1 MKVLNAWIERAL
13 CAGLAVVASAAASA
27 QVVERLSVSSNGVE
41 ANGHSR
47 PLGASD
53 DGRFVLIQT
62 AATNLT
68 PTDTNGARRD
78 AILIDRVTQSR
89 TLVSVDG
96 NGAQFGL
103 GLISNPVNN
112 FLLKGAAISADGST
126 VVYLTANAAGQY
138 LGVYDRIA
146 GTNTILYQ
154 HGSMWSFYAVDISG
168 DGRFIIFCVQDFATP
183 VERVFVIDRLSPT
196 PVEVLNATGMSGT
209 LNTRLRLGQMSRDGR
224 YFSYRQAENTNLSAF
239 NEFRRFDL
247 ATSSFETVAPA
258 YGDPFGN
265 RTTAGMS
272 GNGRFVTYIQDAAF
286 EGLYVRDM
294 QTATSTRLTNY
305 GGGLVEDDAL
315 VSDDGRWVAYS
326 TMLNNVVPNDTNS
339 SFDVFLWDRWSG
351 AQTRVSEAAG
361 GIQANLHSRI
371 ISWMSADSH
380 QFILSSSASNLVPN
394 DTNGF
399 EDVFWIATCVPASA
413 DLDGDGFGAGP
424 TQLMCTPLP
433 VGWAFDHGDC
443 DDTNPLRHPRAS
455 ELCNGIDDDCDLAI
469 DEGLVGAA
477 YCTSATTPAGC
488 RPQISATGCPSVAQ
502 PSGFVVRVDGCDGN
516 RSGLILY
523 GAGQATIPFAPGN
536 PSRLCF
542 VAPRQ
547 RMEAQLTGGTTGLCN
562 GSLATDFLTWT
573 SVHPGALFTPLV
585 AGQALNFQGWVREP
599 AFPRNTVLSNAWSV
613 TLAP

>member
-1 MKVLNAWIERAL
+1 MRIWNDWIERAC
-13 CAGLAVVASAAASA
+13 CAVLAVVASVPASG
-27 QVVERLSVSSNGVE
+27 QTVERLSVSSTGVQ

-62 AATNLT
+62 SATNLT
-68 PTDTNGARRD
+68 PIDTNGAVRD
-78 AILIDRVTQSR
+78 AVLIDRVTQSR

-96 NGAQFGL
+96 NGAQFSQ
-103 GLISNPVNN
+103 GLISNNVNS

-126 VVYLTANAAGQY
+126 VVYLTADAAGQY

-154 HGSMWSFYAVDISG
+154 HGSMWSFDAVDISG

-224 YFSYRQAENTNLSAF
+224 YFSYRQAEDTILSAF

-247 ATSSFETVAPA
+247 ATSSFETIAPT
-258 YGDPFGN
+258 DGN
-265 RTTAGMS
+265 PLGNKTTAGMS
-272 GNGRFVTYIQDAAF
+272 GNGRFVTYIQDVGPLA
-286 EGLYVRDM
+286 GLYVRDM
-294 QTATSTRLTNY
+294 QTSTQTRLTNL
-305 GGGLVEDDAL
+305 GGSLVADDAL

-326 TMLNNVVPNDTNS
+326 TLLNNVVPNDTNN
-339 SFDVFLWDRWSG
+339 SFDVFVWDRWSG
-351 AQTRVSEAAG
+351 VNTRVSEAAG

-380 QFILSSSASNLVPN
+380 QFIISSSASNLVPG

-399 EDVFWIATCVPASA
+399 EDVFWIA
-413 DLDGDGFGAGP
+413 
-424 TQLMCTPLP
+424 
-433 VGWAFDHGDC
+433 
-443 DDTNPLRHPRAS
+443 
-455 ELCNGIDDDCDLAI
+455 IDDDP
-469 DEGLVGAA
+469 VGAP
-477 YCTSATTPAGC
+477 YCSSATTPAGC
-488 RPQISATGCPSVAQ
+488 TPQISATGYPSIAQ
-502 PSGFVVRVDGCDGN
+502 PSGFVLHVDGCDGN
-516 RSGLILY
+516 RSGLIFY
-523 GAGQATIPFAPGN
+523 GTGPASIPVAPGN

-547 RMEAQLTGGTTGLCN
+547 RMQRQLTGGTTGQCN
-562 GSLATDFLTWT
+562 GSLATDFLAW
-573 SVHPGALFTPLV
+573 VGANPGALYTPLV
-585 AGQALNFQGWVREP
+585 AGQALAFQGWVREP
-599 AFPRNTVLSNAWSV
+599 AFPRNAALSNAWSV
-613 TLAP
+613 TMAP